1 MEFCTE
7 CSVNEA
13 EVPLKDGRYLC
24 MDCIE
29 DWVNEQWQNTEF
41 ITLELDW
48 ETQKKVNH
56 GQMNNQKR
64 WSPGFGYVCQHENCW
79 DGCLWKPVDKCI
91 KEQWKPRRK

>member
-48 ETQKKVNH
+48 ET
-56 GQMNNQKR
+56 
-64 WSPGFGYVCQHENCW
+64 
-79 DGCLWKPVDKCI
+79 
-91 KEQWKPRRK
+91 